1 MSQLRSEET
10 TWKVGMVALATGD
23 DLPIRKYIKSIKDNE
38 NQFSHNGRMELQIIG
53 KGKTRM
59 DL

>member
-1 MSQLRSEET
+1 MLEIRSGEET

-38 NQFSHNGRMELQIIG
+38 NQVSHNGRMELQIG
-53 KGKTRM
+53 KGEN
-59 DL
+59 